1 MSASQ
6 FMLGALI
13 AFMAALIVLA
23 LVTGRAVV
31 GAQRAI
37 ERSED
42 PVFFWGAVGSW
53 ACALVIA
60 VWMARGRKF

>member
-1 MSASQ
+1 
-6 FMLGALI
+6 MLGALI
-13 AFMAALIVLA
+13 AFMGVLIVLA
-23 LVTGRAVV
+23 LVTDRIVYRMTFSGVKY
-31 GAQRAI
+31 I

-60 VWMARGRKF
+60 AWMARGRKY